1 MNTPLAQQ
9 LHTEGLLSEA
19 SLEKVKAAEAGRLFS
34 VHWELKTLLYLGVLL
49 LSGGLGVLVYKNIDT
64 IGHQAVLA
72 FIAVVSAGCFYYCI
86 KKKPPFST
94 ARVASPGVLYDYLL
108 LLACLTFVS
117 FLGYWQY
124 QYGIFGQRYGL
135 ALFVPMV
142 VLFFTAYYF
151 DHLGVLSLAI
161 TNLAAWA
168 GIAVTPLQLWRE
180 NDFDNPVLISTGLAL
195 GLFLLVAAFFSEKQ
209 KIKTHFAFTY
219 TNFGMN
225 LLFVAGL
232 AGMFYYD
239 HYYLLW
245 FLVLAVIAARFYFE
259 ALRQRSFY
267 LLLMTSLYSYIAL
280 GYTVGRL
287 VLSMPGADLG
297 AVILLCMYFILS
309 ASGLIVF
316 LVRTNKKMK
325 NHDSI

>member
-1 MNTPLAQQ
+1 MDTSLAEQ

-19 SLEKVKAAEAGRLFS
+19 SLDKVKAAEAGRHFS

-72 FIAVVSAGCFYYCI
+72 FIAAVSAGCFYYCI
-86 KKKPPFST
+86 KKKPSFST
-94 ARVASPGVLYDYLL
+94 ARVASPNALYDYLL

-135 ALFVPMV
+135 ALFVPML

-195 GLFLLVAAFFSEKQ
+195 GLFLLVAAFLSEKR
-209 KIKTHFAFTY
+209 KIKAHFAFTY

-232 AGMFYYD
+232 AGMFYY
-239 HYYLLW
+239 YYLLW
-245 FLVLAVIAARFYFE
+245 FLVLAVIAAWFYFE

-267 LLLMTSLYSYIAL
+267 LLLMTSLYTYIGL
-280 GYTVGRL
+280 SYTVGL
-287 VLSMPGADLG
+287 LLLSMTDFDIGPI
-297 AVILLCMYFILS
+297 ILMFMYFILS
-309 ASGLIVF
+309 AGGLIVF

-325 NHDSI
+325 QHDSL